1 MLKESRMEFLEK
13 VIDVIMTKQIFGT
26 AMVILITFILISM
39 FNKGIEKIMI
49 KGKTSFEVKRRK
61 TIVKLFQS
69 IFKYILII
77 IAMLI
82 ILDFYG
88 VDTKSLIASLG
99 VAGVV
104 LGLALQDTVKDLI
117 SGTMLIM
124 ENYLAVGDEVTY
136 NDFTGEVIE
145 LGLRTNK
152 IKGFDGEVMII
163 ANRNIDTIINASQKK
178 ANLYMDI
185 PTAYEED
192 VEKVEKVLIEVVD
205 QAIKDKIILSDSA
218 YLGVNELDSS
228 AVNYLIN
235 IHCNQDD
242 RYRVKREILKR
253 VKLAYDKNNIKI
265 PYEQLEVHHGKDI

>member
-1 MLKESRMEFLEK
+1 MEFLEK
-13 VIDVIMTKQIFGT
+13 VLDVIMTKQIFGT

-49 KGKTSFEVKRRK
+49 KGKNSFEVKRRK

-69 IFKYILII
+69 VFKYVLII

-124 ENYLAVGDEVTY
+124 ENYLAVGDIVTY

-145 LGLRTNK
+145 LGLRTTK
-152 IKGFDGEVMII
+152 IKGFDGEVMIV
-163 ANRNIDTIINASQKK
+163 ANRNIDTII
-178 ANLYMDI
+178 
-185 PTAYEED
+185 
-192 VEKVEKVLIEVVD
+192 
-205 QAIKDKIILSDSA
+205 
-218 YLGVNELDSS
+218 
-228 AVNYLIN
+228 
-235 IHCNQDD
+235 
-242 RYRVKREILKR
+242 
-253 VKLAYDKNNIKI
+253 YDKNKIKI
-265 PYEQLEVHHGKDI
+265 PYKKIEVHHGKDI

>member
-1 MLKESRMEFLEK
+1 MEFLEK
-13 VIDVIMTKQIFGT
+13 VLDVVMTKQIFGT

-49 KGKTSFEVKRRK
+49 KGKNSFEVKRRK

-69 IFKYILII
+69 VFKYVLII

-124 ENYLAVGDEVTY
+124 ENYLAVGDIVTY

-145 LGLRTNK
+145 LGLRTTK
-152 IKGFDGEVMII
+152 IKGFDGEVMIV

-178 ANLYMDI
+178 ATLYINISTSYD
-185 PTAYEED
+185 EK
-192 VEKVEKVLIEVVD
+192 VEKVEKVLSEVVEK
-205 QAIKDKIILSDSA
+205 AISDKVVFADSA
-218 YLGVNELDSS
+218 YLGVNGFEDSE
-228 AVNYLIN
+228 VKYLIYVV
-235 IHCNQDD
+235 CNQDD
-242 RYRVKREILKR
+242 RYKVNREILRR
-253 VKLAYDKNNIKI
+253 VKLAYDKNKIKI
-265 PYEQLEVHHGKDI
+265 PYKKIEVHHGKDI